1 MAKVSFLPFALNVML
16 NLFFVRVFH
25 TNYVKNDKES
35 EQFEGKKE
43 ITIIFGMFQYQFKGK
58 RNYSNCLNVPFLF
71 AWGKDAI

>member
-1 MAKVSFLPFALNVML
+1 
-16 NLFFVRVFH
+16 
-25 TNYVKNDKES
+25 VKNDKES